1 MWQSLIAIYVSQNA
15 GIISDWSHACLQ
27 VSWCA
32 AKSSL
37 YFICRSNIS
46 PCSFS
51 YSDTVGPPNFCWTN
65 LQDKIYKKL
74 GYDIWSILH
83 IYMCEYD
90 CLNVC
95 TYITTDNGPFCGEKE
110 EKDLDFHSVVYFLD
124 GLKGDK

>member
-1 MWQSLIAIYVSQNA
+1 MSA
-15 GIISDWSHACLQ
+15 
-27 VSWCA
+27 
-32 AKSSL
+32 
-37 YFICRSNIS
+37 
-46 PCSFS
+46 CSFS

-95 TYITTDNGPFCGEKE
+95 TYITTDHISKPLQSPTQLRRGMDFPSLFFNGLC
-110 EKDLDFHSVVYFLD
+110 
-124 GLKGDK
+124 